1 METKKQGIL
10 GLQRKKFTFS
20 RAQKHVIVQE
30 YLTGIL
36 SKREIWEKYTGEKQE
51 HGQILRWMRQFGYEN
66 QPPLGNN
73 TTFAEI
79 VTDMQHKTKSNAQNK
94 PTTKTLENTEALQ
107 RRIKGNSLLCSIIVF
122 LHLYVNYK
130 WIKWV
135 ITKHLVNKH
144 KQVFIFSSIFFVCA
158 ITGFTAWYFSLEA
171 KEISRKLF
179 IEIHDKMTLFF
190 FIFLILHI
198 WKRRKRLL

>member
-94 PTTKTLENTEALQ
+94 PTTKTLETPAGAGL
-107 RRIKGNSLLCSIIVF
+107 
-122 LHLYVNYK
+122 
-130 WIKWV
+130 
-135 ITKHLVNKH
+135 
-144 KQVFIFSSIFFVCA
+144 
-158 ITGFTAWYFSLEA
+158 
-171 KEISRKLF
+171 
-179 IEIHDKMTLFF
+179 
-190 FIFLILHI
+190 
-198 WKRRKRLL
+198 